1 MIPCLGELPM
11 PGVQAGLQVE
21 RLCKSYPT
29 PAEDLVVL
37 EQLDLCMQPGTNLAI
52 VGSSGSGKST
62 LLQILGTLDR
72 PTSGT
77 VLLEGADPFQL
88 DEHHLARFRNQKIG
102 FVFQD
107 HHLLPHLNVFENT
120 ILPAMALGT
129 PSREQQE
136 RATALLSRVGLGHRL
151 GHLPSE
157 LSGGER
163 GRVAV
168 ARGLMMKPLLL
179 LADEPTGNLDPD
191 HAQRVLEM
199 LLALQKEEGTMLVVV
214 THSMEIARQME
225 RCVRLVRGRL
235 EEVSW
240 SRGEN
245 SL

>member
-1 MIPCLGELPM
+1 
-11 PGVQAGLQVE
+11 
-21 RLCKSYPT
+21 
-29 PAEDLVVL
+29 
-37 EQLDLCMQPGTNLAI
+37 
-52 VGSSGSGKST
+52 
-62 LLQILGTLDR
+62 
-72 PTSGT
+72 
-77 VLLEGADPFQL
+77 
-88 DEHHLARFRNQKIG
+88 
-102 FVFQD
+102 
-107 HHLLPHLNVFENT
+107 
-120 ILPAMALGT
+120 MASGT

-136 RATALLSRVGLGHRL
+136 RATALLGRVGLGHRL

-240 SRGEN
+240 GRGEN